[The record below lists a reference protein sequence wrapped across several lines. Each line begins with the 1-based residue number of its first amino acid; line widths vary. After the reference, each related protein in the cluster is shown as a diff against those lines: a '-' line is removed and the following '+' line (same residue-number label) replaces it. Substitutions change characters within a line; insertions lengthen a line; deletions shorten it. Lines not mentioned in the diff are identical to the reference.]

1 LTARKNWRHQIF
13 EGETMDGDLV
23 RERPAP
29 ACEGFTLVE
38 LLVVIAI
45 IAILISLLLPAL
57 NAARRQAM
65 TLQCL
70 SNMRQ
75 LGQAAQMYSVDYK
88 GYILPAG
95 YRTTSTQNSENWAT
109 ILVNHRYI
117 TAGLTNPGVFRC
129 PEGWDEPVLFDENG
143 PLIAGVPTTRND
155 GNGFTAWKDVSDPAA
170 PNHGSGLVLKVWYG
184 INANPSADTTAN
196 GQVIFSPT
204 RRLPA
209 DTNYLGAPDYR
220 LFKLT
225 QIRKTSEVVFLY
237 DGVYM
242 NLIAINQ
249 HRVNAR
255 HSNLKLTNF
264 LFVDGHAETVPNATL
279 APAFD
284 LATLRKPQYRWPI
297 WRLDQ

>member
-1 LTARKNWRHQIF
+1 
-13 EGETMDGDLV
+13 MDGDFT
-23 RERPAP
+23 REGSAP
-29 ACEGFTLVE
+29 ADEGFTLVE

-57 NAARRQAM
+57 NSARRQAM

-75 LGQAAQMYSVDYK
+75 LGQAAQIYSVDYK

-95 YRTTSTQNSENWAT
+95 YRTTGTQNSENWAT
-109 ILVNHRYI
+109 ILVNHRYLL
-117 TAGLTNPGVFRC
+117 ASLTNPGVFHC

-143 PLIAGVPTTRND
+143 PLITGVPTTRND

-184 INANPSADTTAN
+184 INANPSGDTTAN

-255 HSNLKLTNF
+255 HSNLKLTNL
-264 LFVDGHAETVPNATL
+264 LFVDGHAETVPNATF
-279 APAFD
+279 APTFD
-284 LATLRKPQYRWPI
+284 LATLRLPQYRWPI